1 MSQQP
6 AEAATKAA
14 RKVIITCAVTGSVHT
29 PTMTPYLPVT
39 PDDIARES
47 IAASE
52 AGAAIIH
59 LHARNAKDGSPT
71 PDPNVFM
78 QFLPRIKQNCN
89 SVINITTGGS
99 LGMSIEDRLA
109 APLRA
114 KPELCSL
121 NMGSMNFGIFHVTDK
136 ITEWKYDWEK
146 PYVERTRENI
156 VSNTF
161 AQIERF
167 IRDLG
172 HGCGTRFECECYDV
186 GHLYTLAHFLD
197 RKLLEPPLFVQT
209 IFGVLGGIGPHPED
223 LMHMRRTADR
233 LFGKDYQWSILAAG
247 RHQIN
252 LATIGAAMGGNV
264 RVGLEDSI
272 YLGPGRLAKSN
283 AEQVQKIRTVLEG
296 LSLEVATPEEARA
309 MLKLKGG
316 DQVAF

>member
-1 MSQQP
+1 MAQQP
-6 AEAATKAA
+6 EPAAKAG

-29 PTMTPYLPVT
+29 PTMTPYLPIT

-52 AGAAIIH
+52 AGASIIH
-59 LHARNAKDGSPT
+59 LHARNPKDGSPT

-78 QFLPRIKQNCN
+78 QFLPRIKQNCD

-99 LGMSIEDRLA
+99 LGMSMEDRLA

-146 PYVERTRENI
+146 PYVERTRENV
-156 VSNTF
+156 VSNSF

-172 HGCGTRFECECYDV
+172 EGCGTRFECECYDV

-209 IFGVLGGIGPHPED
+209 IFGVLGGIGPHPDD

-252 LATIGAAMGGNV
+252 LATIGASMGGNV
-264 RVGLEDSI
+264 RVGMEDSI

-283 AEQVQKIRTVLEG
+283 AEQVQKIRTILEA
-296 LSLEVATPEEARA
+296 LSLQIATPAEARQ

>member
-6 AEAATKAA
+6 ETAAKAG

-29 PTMTPYLPVT
+29 PTMTPYLPIT

-52 AGAAIIH
+52 AGASIIH
-59 LHARNAKDGSPT
+59 LHARNPKDGSPT

-78 QFLPRIKQNCN
+78 QFLPRIKQNCD

-99 LGMSIEDRLA
+99 LGMSMEDRLA

-136 ITEWKYDWEK
+136 ITEWKYEWEK
-146 PYVERTRENI
+146 PYVERTRENV
-156 VSNTF
+156 VSNSF

-172 HGCGTRFECECYDV
+172 EGCGTRFECECYDV

-197 RKLLEPPLFVQT
+197 RKLLQPPLFVQT
-209 IFGVLGGIGPHPED
+209 IFGVLGGIGPHPDD

-252 LATIGAAMGGNV
+252 LATIGASMGGNV
-264 RVGLEDSI
+264 RVGMEDSI

-283 AEQVQKIRTVLEG
+283 AEQVQKIRTILEA
-296 LSLEVATPEEARA
+296 LSLQIATPAEARQ

>member
-6 AEAATKAA
+6 ETAAKAG

-29 PTMTPYLPVT
+29 PTMTPYLPIT

-78 QFLPRIKQNCN
+78 QFLPRIKQNCD

-99 LGMSIEDRLA
+99 LGMSMEDRLA

-121 NMGSMNFGIFHVTDK
+121 NMGSMNFGIYHVTDK
-136 ITEWKYDWEK
+136 ISDWKYDWEK
-146 PYVERTRENI
+146 PYVERTRENV
-156 VSNTF
+156 VSNSF

-172 HGCGTRFECECYDV
+172 EGCGTRFECECYDV

-209 IFGVLGGIGPHPED
+209 IFGVLGGIGPHPDD

-283 AEQVQKIRTVLEG
+283 AEQVQKIRTILEA
-296 LSLEVATPEEARA
+296 LSLEVATPEEARK

>member
-1 MSQQP
+1 MSQQ
-6 AEAATKAA
+6 AETAAKAG

-29 PTMTPYLPVT
+29 PTMTPYLPIT

-52 AGAAIIH
+52 AGASIIH
-59 LHARNAKDGSPT
+59 LHARNPKDGSPT

-78 QFLPRIKQNCN
+78 QFLPRIKQNCDA
-89 SVINITTGGS
+89 VINITTGGS
-99 LGMSIEDRLA
+99 LGMSMEDRLA

-136 ITEWKYDWEK
+136 IAEWKYDWEK
-146 PYVERTRENI
+146 PYVERTRENV
-156 VSNTF
+156 VSNSF

-172 HGCGTRFECECYDV
+172 EGCGTRFECECYDV

-197 RKLLEPPLFVQT
+197 RKLLQPPLFVQT
-209 IFGVLGGIGPHPED
+209 IFGVLGGIGPHPDD

-252 LATIGAAMGGNV
+252 LATIGASMGGNV
-264 RVGLEDSI
+264 RVGMEDSI

-283 AEQVQKIRTVLEG
+283 AEQVQKIRTILEA
-296 LSLEVATPEEARA
+296 LSLQIATPAEARQ

>member
-6 AEAATKAA
+6 ETAAKAG

-29 PTMTPYLPVT
+29 PTMTPYLPIT

-78 QFLPRIKQNCN
+78 QFLPRIKQNCD

-99 LGMSIEDRLA
+99 LGMSMEDRLA

-121 NMGSMNFGIFHVTDK
+121 NMGSMNFGIYHVTDK
-136 ITEWKYDWEK
+136 ISDWKYEWEK
-146 PYVERTRENI
+146 PYVERTRENV
-156 VSNTF
+156 VSNSF

-172 HGCGTRFECECYDV
+172 QGCGTRFECECYDV

-209 IFGVLGGIGPHPED
+209 IFGVLGGIGPHPDD

-283 AEQVQKIRTVLEG
+283 AEQVQKIRTILEA
-296 LSLEVATPEEARA
+296 LSLEIATPEEART

>member
-6 AEAATKAA
+6 ETAAKAG

-29 PTMTPYLPVT
+29 PTMTPYLPIT

-59 LHARNAKDGSPT
+59 LHARNPKDGSPT
-71 PDPNVFM
+71 PNPNVFM
-78 QFLPRIKQNCN
+78 QFLPRIKQNCD

-264 RVGLEDSI
+264 RVGMEDSI

-283 AEQVQKIRTVLEG
+283 AEQVQKIRTVLEA
-296 LSLEVATPEEARA
+296 LSLEVATPEEARKI
-309 MLKLKGG
+309 LKLKGG